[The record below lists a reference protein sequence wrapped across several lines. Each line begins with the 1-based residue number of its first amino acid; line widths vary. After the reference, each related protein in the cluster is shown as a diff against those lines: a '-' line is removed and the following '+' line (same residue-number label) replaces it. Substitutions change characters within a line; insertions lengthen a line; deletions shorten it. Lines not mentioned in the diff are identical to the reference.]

1 VLITVLEAASVFSG
15 GFQEMKPL
23 NRTALLPLQMTCFA
37 SGIEVRAIV
46 RNSVLLTITF
56 AMLALSPLCRAQ
68 TQELSMTSAIEV
80 ARADMG
86 ADRAKIITEAMNFSD
101 KDAAAFWP
109 IYRKY
114 EYERSTV
121 DDRRVAVI
129 KEYAEKYSTL
139 TDGDAKSMAERM
151 FDCDSRLAA
160 LKKRYFKKFNTVLPA
175 YTVTKF
181 FQLEHRIDLLVD
193 MKVESSL
200 PPLALPQETEQAQ

>member
-1 VLITVLEAASVFSG
+1 
-15 GFQEMKPL
+15 MKPI
-23 NRTALLPLQMTCFA
+23 NRPAPLRPRMTHDA
-37 SGIEVRAIV
+37 SGIGIQAMI

-56 AMLALSPLCRAQ
+56 AMLALSPLCSAQ
-68 TQELSMTSAIEV
+68 TQEPSMASAIEV
-80 ARADMG
+80 VRADIG
-86 ADRAKIITEAMNFSD
+86 ADRAKIITEAMKFSD

-139 TDGDAKSMAERM
+139 TDADAKSMAERM

-175 YTVTKF
+175 FTVTKF

-200 PPLALPQETEQAQ
+200 PPLTWPQETEQAE

>member
-1 VLITVLEAASVFSG
+1 
-15 GFQEMKPL
+15 MKPL
-23 NRTALLPLQMTCFA
+23 NRTALLPLQMTYFA

-80 ARADMG
+80 VRADMG
-86 ADRAKIITEAMNFSD
+86 ADRTKIITEAMNFSD

-129 KEYAEKYSTL
+129 
-139 TDGDAKSMAERM
+139 
-151 FDCDSRLAA
+151 
-160 LKKRYFKKFNTVLPA
+160 
-175 YTVTKF
+175 
-181 FQLEHRIDLLVD
+181 
-193 MKVESSL
+193 
-200 PPLALPQETEQAQ
+200 

>member
-1 VLITVLEAASVFSG
+1 
-15 GFQEMKPL
+15 MKPL
-23 NRTALLPLQMTCFA
+23 NRTTLLPLQMTDFA
-37 SGIEVRAIV
+37 TGIGIQAMIRKSA
-46 RNSVLLTITF
+46 LLTITS

-68 TQELSMTSAIEV
+68 NQEPSMASAIEV
-80 ARADMG
+80 VRADMG
-86 ADRAKIITEAMNFSD
+86 ADRAKIITEAMKFSD

-139 TDGDAKSMAERM
+139 TDADAKSMAERM

-160 LKKRYFKKFNTVLPA
+160 LKKKYFKKFNTVLPA
-175 YTVTKF
+175 FTVTKF

-200 PPLALPQETEQAQ
+200 PPLTRPQETEQAK

>member
-1 VLITVLEAASVFSG
+1 MASA
-15 GFQEMKPL
+15 M
-23 NRTALLPLQMTCFA
+23 
-37 SGIEVRAIV
+37 EV
-46 RNSVLLTITF
+46 
-56 AMLALSPLCRAQ
+56 M
-68 TQELSMTSAIEV
+68 
-80 ARADMG
+80 RADVG
-86 ADRAKIITEAMNFSD
+86 ADRAKIITVAMNFSD

-121 DDRRVAVI
+121 DDRRLAVI

-139 TDGDAKSMAERM
+139 TDADAKSMAERM

-160 LKKRYFKKFNTVLPA
+160 LKKTYFKRFNKVLPA
-175 YTVTKF
+175 LTVTKF

-200 PPLALPQETEQAQ
+200 PPLTRPQETEEAK

>member
-1 VLITVLEAASVFSG
+1 
-15 GFQEMKPL
+15 MKAL
-23 NRTALLPLQMTCFA
+23 NRTALLPLQMTYFA

-80 ARADMG
+80 VRADMG
-86 ADRAKIITEAMNFSD
+86 ADRTKIITEAMNFSD

-121 DDRRVAVI
+121 IDRRVAVI
-129 KEYAEKYSTL
+129 REYAEKYSTR
-139 TDGDAKSMAERM
+139 TDADAKSMAERM

-160 LKKRYFKKFNTVLPA
+160 LKKRYFKKFNKVLPA
-175 YTVTKF
+175 LTVTKF
-181 FQLEHRIDLLVD
+181 FQVEHRIDLLVD
-193 MKVESSL
+193 MKVEASL
-200 PPLALPQETEQAQ
+200 PPLAGPQNVEQTN

>member
-1 VLITVLEAASVFSG
+1 
-15 GFQEMKPL
+15 MKPSNCVVL
-23 NRTALLPLQMTCFA
+23 PPLQMTDFA
-37 SGIEVRAIV
+37 SGIGVQAMIRKSA
-46 RNSVLLTITF
+46 LLTITF

-68 TQELSMTSAIEV
+68 NQERSMASAIEV
-80 ARADMG
+80 VRADMG
-86 ADRAKIITEAMNFSD
+86 ADRAKIITEAMNFND

-129 KEYAEKYSTL
+129 KEYAEKYSTQ
-139 TDGDAKSMAERM
+139 TDADAKSMAERM
-151 FDCDSRLAA
+151 FDCDSSLAA

-175 YTVTKF
+175 FTVTKF

-200 PPLALPQETEQAQ
+200 PPLTRPQNVE

>member
-1 VLITVLEAASVFSG
+1 
-15 GFQEMKPL
+15 MKPS
-23 NRTALLPLQMTCFA
+23 NRTALLPLQRTDFA
-37 SGIEVRAIV
+37 TGIGVQAMIRKSA
-46 RNSVLLTITF
+46 LLTITF

-68 TQELSMTSAIEV
+68 NQEPSMASAIEV
-80 ARADMG
+80 VRADMG

-139 TDGDAKSMAERM
+139 TDADAKSMAERM

-175 YTVTKF
+175 FTVTKF

-200 PPLALPQETEQAQ
+200 PPLTRPQETEQTK

>member
-1 VLITVLEAASVFSG
+1 
-15 GFQEMKPL
+15 MKPL
-23 NRTALLPLQMTCFA
+23 NRTALLPLQMTYFA

-80 ARADMG
+80 VRADMG

-101 KDAAAFWP
+101 KDAVAFWP

-114 EYERSTV
+114 DYERSTV

-139 TDGDAKSMAERM
+139 TDADAKSMAERM

-175 YTVTKF
+175 FTATKF
-181 FQLEHRIDLLVD
+181 FQLEHRIDLLMD

-200 PPLALPQETEQAQ
+200 PPLTRPQYAEQAK